1 MGWPLLTSDK
11 IDQETLR
18 RNIQAKM
25 QKLLEL
31 QAQAEYYQQVLEN
44 ATLVLTEI
52 IRTSKILEEITKSEK
67 RSIEGLI
74 NLGAGV
80 YSTGSIDFS
89 EKVLVNVGSSVG
101 VWMPLEKALERIK
114 KQEENLKDLA
124 NKTRA
129 NLNNVLETI
138 SKLQMEIEKMRS
150 YLEEKK

>member
-1 MGWPLLTSDK
+1 MSSEK
-11 IDQETLR
+11 IDQETLK
-18 RNIQAKM
+18 RNIQVKM

-31 QAQAEYYQQVLEN
+31 QSQAEYYQQVLEN
-44 ATLVLTEI
+44 VTVVLTEV

-67 RSIEGLI
+67 RSIDGLI
-74 NLGAGV
+74 NLGAGIF
-80 YSTGSIDFS
+80 SSGSIDFS

-101 VWMPLEKALERIK
+101 VWMPLKDALDRIK

-129 NLNNVLETI
+129 NLNNVLEAI
-138 SKLQMEIEKMRS
+138 SRLQMEIEKMRA

>member
-1 MGWPLLTSDK
+1 LVSNEK

-18 RNIQAKM
+18 RNIQVKM

-31 QAQAEYYQQVLEN
+31 QSQAEYYQQVLEN
-44 ATLVLTEI
+44 VTVALTEV

-67 RSIEGLI
+67 RSIDGLI
-74 NLGAGV
+74 NLGAGIF
-80 YSTGSIDFS
+80 SSGSIDFS

-101 VWMPLEKALERIK
+101 VWMPLKDALEKIK

-124 NKTRA
+124 NKTRV
-129 NLNNVLETI
+129 NLNNVLEAI
-138 SKLQMEIEKMRS
+138 SRLQMEIEKMRT

>member
-1 MGWPLLTSDK
+1 MSSEK
-11 IDQETLR
+11 IDQETLK
-18 RNIQAKM
+18 RNIQVKM

-31 QAQAEYYQQVLEN
+31 QSQAEYYQQVLEN
-44 ATLVLTEI
+44 VTAVLTEV

-67 RSIEGLI
+67 RSIDGLI
-74 NLGAGV
+74 NLGAGIF
-80 YSTGSIDFS
+80 SSGSIDFS

-101 VWMPLEKALERIK
+101 VWMPLKDALDRIK

-129 NLNNVLETI
+129 NLNNVLEAI
-138 SKLQMEIEKMRS
+138 SRLQMEIEKMRA